1 MRFPNPVRLL
11 ILCVGALLARVGL
24 VDRQHVRSTTDLSW
38 PRVVTGLARMSKNA
52 ADVAMVGVILGEAAI
67 GGVGLASPFWGLA
80 FSIGGG
86 MAAGTIALVS
96 QGHGAEDY
104 DQFGQAIRSSVLVVL
119 ALTLPLAAVLFFFPT
134 DLLGLLAADPAT
146 VTYGADYLRILAFG
160 VPFAG
165 LNLVGSRIYIGA
177 DDAYTPMLVRGGGA
191 VSNIALNALFI
202 FALGMGVTGA
212 ALGTV
217 LANVLG
223 TTAFAVGL
231 ARGRLPFCDP
241 LPAAVSLRG
250 RYFDRETATDIVRI
264 GTPVVGRNGVW
275 TVARIPLLA
284 IVASFGTTVLAAYT
298 VARRIYALMNTPG
311 WGFGLAS
318 SSLVGQNLGRGDEAG
333 AEAVAKDVILFS
345 IGTYLVASAIVAA
358 FAHPIADLFIGPDA
372 TPGTVPT
379 TTAFVYV
386 CCIAVLAQAVKGA
399 AAGPLD
405 AAGDTRVPFYSQL
418 VGMFGFA
425 LPLAA
430 LGAYTDLGLAGLYL
444 SLVAETFV
452 PAAINY
458 WWFSTGIWKERSR
471 EFRPGT
477 PAND

>member
-1 MRFPNPVRLL
+1 V
-11 ILCVGALLARVGL
+11 ILGVGL
-24 VDRQHVRSTTDLSW
+24 LFARLGLVSREHVRATTDLSW
-38 PRVVTGLARMSKNA
+38 PRIVTGLARMSKNA
-52 ADVAMVGVILGEAAI
+52 ADVAMVGAVLGATAI

-104 DQFGQAIRSSVLVVL
+104 DQFGQAIRSSAFVVV
-119 ALTLPLAAVLFFFPT
+119 ALTVPLSAALYFFPT
-134 DLLGLLAADPAT
+134 QLIRLLTDKPA
-146 VTYGADYLRILAFG
+146 VVAYGADYLRVLAFG

-177 DDAYTPMLVRGGGA
+177 DDSYTPMLVRAGSA
-191 VSNIALNALFI
+191 VANIALNAVFI
-202 FALGMGVTGA
+202 FGLGMGVTGA

-217 LANVLG
+217 LSNVIG
-223 TTAFAVGL
+223 TSLFTTGL
-231 ARGRLPFCDP
+231 ARGSLPFCEP
-241 LPAAVSLRG
+241 LPAAVSLTG
-250 RYFDRETATDIVRI
+250 RYVDRETITDIVRI

-275 TVARIPLLA
+275 TVARFPLLA
-284 IVASFGTTVLAAYT
+284 IVATFGPTVLAAYT
-298 VARRIYALMNTPG
+298 VARRIYGIMNTPG

-333 AEAVAKDVILFS
+333 AEAVARDIILFS
-345 IGTYLVASAIVAA
+345 VGTYVVASALVAV
-358 FAHPIADLFIGPDA
+358 FAHPIAVLFAESPSDPSIPYI
-372 TPGTVPT
+372 V
-379 TTAFVYV
+379 AFVYA

-405 AAGDTRVPFYSQL
+405 AAGDTRMTFVSQL

-425 LPLAA
+425 IPLAW
-430 LGAYTDLGLAGLYL
+430 LGSATPLGLWGLYL
-444 SLVAETFV
+444 SLLGETFA

-458 WWFSTGIWKERSR
+458 WWFARGSWKKKSR
-471 EFRPGT
+471 EFRPGGA
-477 PAND
+477 PADD